1 MPCERGLYSDIK
13 KQIIFQKC
21 PGKVFLFL
29 VKIMQMAFLLKA
41 LTSKQVMLKLR
52 AYIDM
57 ILNFIE

>member
-13 KQIIFQKC
+13 KQSIFQKC

-41 LTSKQVMLKLR
+41 LISKQVMLKLR
-52 AYIDM
+52 AYID
-57 ILNFIE
+57 II